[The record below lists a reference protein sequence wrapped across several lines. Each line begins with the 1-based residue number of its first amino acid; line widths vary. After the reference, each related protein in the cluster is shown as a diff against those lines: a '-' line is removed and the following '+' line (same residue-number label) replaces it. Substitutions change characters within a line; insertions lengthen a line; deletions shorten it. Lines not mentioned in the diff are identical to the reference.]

1 MTLEPLQAFPP
12 LQAMG
17 EFDYCDA
24 PSSPVFRGL
33 FDQGGPSVKSALGEL
48 GQDEPAS
55 GSK

>member
-1 MTLEPLQAFPP
+1 
-12 LQAMG
+12 MG

-33 FDQGGPSVKSALGEL
+33 FDQGGETVKSALGQL

-55 GSK
+55 GYK